1 MNASFQQTLI
11 FFLAVSPE
19 KSNQISLDHENLGIY
34 SQLDGKSKIWFLTF
48 LNVYVSCIERDRFWS
63 HSFNLQNLCILQTR
77 MDQSGEGGGGLM
89 SAKNLRLQQFRYMQL
104 KVHVSLWLRVFSD
117 SALFWYFNPQ
127 YLVSCCS
134 DPYKTC
140 YFLKKQ
146 DEVFQMDVKQMLY

>member
-77 MDQSGEGGGGLM
+77 MDQSGEGGGPWCQQKTLGY
-89 SAKNLRLQQFRYMQL
+89 SNLGICNW
-104 KVHVSLWLRVFSD
+104 KFSSHYD
-117 SALFWYFNPQ
+117 SEFLLTLLFFDILIHNISWAVAQTPIKHAIF
-127 YLVSCCS
+127 
-134 DPYKTC
+134 
-140 YFLKKQ
+140 
-146 DEVFQMDVKQMLY
+146 